1 MERFLFNAYVNAYGR
16 AELNLNSSHHLGEK
30 WKTALMGHASG
41 IFLENDYNNDGFLDM
56 PIARDYSLFNRWDYR
71 GKNMEIQF
79 GGHLYSANHDGGQF
93 NKASSL
99 PLYEVDRASKNL
111 DLFAKTGFFFK
122 KINRSL
128 GVVYNYKI
136 HQSQNQFGHR
146 DFSGNEER
154 GYLNVIYDDCIGNKD
169 HAIKT
174 GLSFVYSDIT
184 QSLDTSLS
192 MIQYVPGVFFE
203 YTFSSARM
211 NLILGSRYD
220 YHNLYSSQFSPRAHL
235 KFILSEYTD
244 LRLTG
249 GKAWRVPNMIIDN
262 ISLLANSKTW
272 VYPDTIIPEI
282 SWNGGFSIIQRFKF
296 FKRNA
301 SITLDYYHTRFEN
314 QLIADRDV
322 NIDLIVF
329 KNIKGRS
336 YSNAVQ
342 VELAISPLK
351 NLDLRFAYKL
361 LDVKSEFDGE
371 LQQRVMLPKH
381 RGFMNFAYSTRNK
394 RWEFDLTP
402 IIIGSTRLPA
412 MGWGGEKDIYSPTF
426 LRLNGQITY
435 KFKSFDLYLGGENI
449 TNYRQENPI
458 IDAQNPFGPNFDA
471 TMTWGPIVG
480 TNIYLG
486 IRIEIERNEE
496 DE

>member
-1 MERFLFNAYVNAYGR
+1 MGLSRQKYG
-16 AELNLNSSHHLGEK
+16 N
-30 WKTALMGHASG
+30 
-41 IFLENDYNNDGFLDM
+41 
-56 PIARDYSLFNRWDYR
+56 
-71 GKNMEIQF
+71 QF

-111 DLFAKTGFFFK
+111 DLFAKTGFSLK

-174 GLSFVYSDIT
+174 GLEVFVYSDIT

-220 YHNLYSSQFSPRAHL
+220 YHNLYSSSIFTQGAFKIHSFRVYRFA
-235 KFILSEYTD
+235 FN
-244 LRLTG
+244 G

-272 VYPDTIIPEI
+272 VLSRHYYPRNFLE
-282 SWNGGFSIIQRFKF
+282 WRFF
-296 FKRNA
+296 
-301 SITLDYYHTRFEN
+301 H
-314 QLIADRDV
+314 
-322 NIDLIVF
+322 
-329 KNIKGRS
+329 
-336 YSNAVQ
+336 
-342 VELAISPLK
+342 
-351 NLDLRFAYKL
+351 
-361 LDVKSEFDGE
+361 
-371 LQQRVMLPKH
+371 
-381 RGFMNFAYSTRNK
+381 YST
-394 RWEFDLTP
+394 
-402 IIIGSTRLPA
+402 I
-412 MGWGGEKDIYSPTF
+412 
-426 LRLNGQITY
+426 
-435 KFKSFDLYLGGENI
+435 
-449 TNYRQENPI
+449 
-458 IDAQNPFGPNFDA
+458 
-471 TMTWGPIVG
+471 
-480 TNIYLG
+480 
-486 IRIEIERNEE
+486 
-496 DE
+496 